1 MSEARRIGAFR
12 PSAARRLAMLIRS
25 PFLGLRGRAAL
36 TLRDFIVKTHGVDA
50 DPRICEDSMFFAY
63 ACVKPGS
70 HADANLDAWFRDFDP
85 LQRVRSGVSEI
96 AVDVPDGT
104 LEARR
109 SRVNFAHLRFME
121 MCFSHAG
128 KFETSRHWVADFWWR
143 AEPNVYPA
151 RGIQIVDFGFSCER
165 LGYYLKPEDK

>member
-1 MSEARRIGAFR
+1 MASAIALRRPRLGFLLRR
-12 PSAARRLAMLIRS
+12 PFI
-25 PFLGLRGRAAL
+25 GLRGRAAL

-50 DPRICEDSMFFAY
+50 NPQICEDSMFFAY

-70 HADANLDAWFRDFDP
+70 HADDNLTVWFRDFDP

-96 AVDVPDGT
+96 AVNVPDRD

-109 SRVNFAHLRFME
+109 SGVNFAHLRFLE
-121 MCFSHAG
+121 LCFSHAG
-128 KFETSRHWVADFWWR
+128 KFETSRHWIADLWWQ
-143 AEPNVYPA
+143 AEANVYPA

-165 LGYYLKPEDK
+165 LGYFLKPEAK